1 MNIKELHQHFCS
13 PDWPEFLDAQLSGTT
28 YTITLHVN
36 PDIRW
41 FEGHFPEQPILA
53 GVVQT
58 HWAAELGKFLFD
70 ITQDVIRIDNL
81 KFQSVILPDQT
92 LQLILDYLPD
102 TNTLKFSY
110 RSTELNFSEGKFL
123 FQLQPMHEQVVEK

>member
-1 MNIKELHQHFCS
+1 MNIKELHQQFPS

-28 YTITLHVN
+28 YTLRLYVN

-41 FEGHFPEQPILA
+41 FAGHFPEQPILA

-70 ITQDVIRIDNL
+70 ITQDVLRIDNL
-81 KFQSVILPDQT
+81 KFQSVILPGQT
-92 LQLILDYLPD
+92 LHLILDYLPEA
-102 TNTLKFSY
+102 NTLKFSY
-110 RSTELNFSEGKFL
+110 RSTDLNFSEGKFL
-123 FQLQPMHEQVVEK
+123 FQSQTMHEQVVEK